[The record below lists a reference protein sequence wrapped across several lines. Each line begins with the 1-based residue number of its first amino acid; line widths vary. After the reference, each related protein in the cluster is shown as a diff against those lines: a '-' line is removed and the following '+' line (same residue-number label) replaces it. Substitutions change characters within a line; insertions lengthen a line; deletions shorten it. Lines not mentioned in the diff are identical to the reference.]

1 MKLHRPSWRQR
12 AREIGPIL
20 TLALM
25 LALPMVIRIGD
36 YWTPETE
43 AAHARIAEAVNAVPW
58 NIGSWTGQDVEVP
71 AAAEAMLRPNALLSR
86 RYRKIGEERGEVTV
100 VIVHCRDV
108 RDMYGH
114 YPPVCYPNVGWTRDT
129 SADAYRTFELINDDV
144 TIKRYRFTKRLGS
157 GVEEELRVFSF
168 FVLPDGQVVTEL
180 DNVRELLK
188 RPGSYSLGVAQVQCV
203 RSGSAN
209 ANEDQQV
216 IDEVLNGMSDLF
228 AVLRGERETTLAAGG
243 GKKEG
248 GEG

>member
-1 MKLHRPSWRQR
+1 MKLHKPAFRDRVR
-12 AREIGPIL
+12 DAGPAL
-20 TLALM
+20 TLGLM
-25 LALPMVIRIGD
+25 LLLPLVLRINVS
-36 YWTPETE
+36 WTPEVI
-43 AAHARIAEAVNAVPW
+43 ASHQRIADAINGVPW
-58 NIGSWTGQDVEVP
+58 TIGSWSGQDVEVP
-71 AAAEAMLRPNALLSR
+71 AAAQAILRPNALMSR
-86 RYRKIGEERGEVTV
+86 RYRRIGTEREEMTV
-100 VIVHCRDV
+100 VVVHCNDV

-114 YPPVCYPNVGWTRDT
+114 YPPVCYPNVGWTRDV
-129 SADAYRTFELINDDV
+129 ANERYHEIELAGEEV
-144 TIKRYRFTKRLGS
+144 KIKMYRFTKRLGT
-157 GVEEELRVFSF
+157 GAEEAIRVYSF
-168 FVLPDGQVVTEL
+168 FVLPGGTIATEL
-180 DNVRELLK
+180 DGLGDLIK